1 MSVSVSKSSSV
12 SLSESKMS
20 MLSEKSLSVSSM
32 MCITSHMIEMIV
44 KDICDRNGLDFFKE
58 KEYLSNVHMSL
69 NVDMKCESVPVE
81 NKKEIIREKNVAR
94 FKGKFP
100 LPYNGKK
107 IEGCCEGIKHNEGL
121 LTQCRVAIKGE
132 SSLCKTCEN
141 QGKKNGTGKP
151 TYGTITDRL
160 KVGIMDYVAP
170 SGDRPVKYQKV
181 MKKYNLSKEDVLE
194 EAKKACMD
202 INEIHLNEEIMDEEE
217 RKRGRPK
224 VEEKETTKAETSGK
238 RGRPKKASK
247 VVELGGDDLFSAII
261 ENSNTSS
268 EPNVAPNVAPNVVP
282 NVAPIVEP
290 NVEKVV
296 EKCDEEAS
304 VESSTNDATEDV
316 EEEEEEE
323 EEEEADVVKKIT
335 FKDKQYLKSKKSG
348 VIYDIETQDMIGEW
362 NDETGEIDFY
372 EEEEEEYEEE

>member
-1 MSVSVSKSSSV
+1 MSVSKSSSV

-20 MLSEKSLSVSSM
+20 NESLSSM

-44 KDICDRNGLDFFKE
+44 KDICDRNGLDFFQE
-58 KEYLSNVHMSL
+58 KEYLSNIDMSL
-69 NVDMKCESVPVE
+69 NRGKYVDMKCESIAVE

-151 TYGTITDRL
+151 TYGSITDRL

-202 INEIHLNEEIMDEEE
+202 INEIHLNEENMDEEE

-224 VEEKETTKAETSGK
+224 VEEKETRKVETSGK

-268 EPNVAPNVAPNVVP
+268 EANIAPIVEPT
-282 NVAPIVEP
+282 VAPIVESK
-290 NVEKVV
+290 VEK
-296 EKCDEEAS
+296 EIENCDEEVS
-304 VESSTNDATEDV
+304 IESSTNDATEDV
-316 EEEEEEE
+316 EEEEEE